1 MAYLNLLNS
10 RNDKGESSEILLSY
24 LKERNRGIL
33 IGSSFLT
40 LSSLIIIS
48 LIIKGLFLEY
58 RKKNYIKDALIYDE
72 TILKTQEIKKEYK
85 KIKNQNKK
93 IISSIMA
100 LRSNLNI
107 MNELK
112 KIIPRDLF
120 LNELKILSNV
130 AIFKGKVN
138 NNLGVKIINAFILG
152 LKKSSLF
159 IEETVILKEIKY
171 NKTLNT
177 FEFTINA
184 TFIENMSNINLEMM
198 MNKNN
203 NKKGLFKKFLIM
215 ESYQLLDIKNN
226 P

>member
-10 RNDKGESSEILLSY
+10 RNHKGESDEILLSY

-184 TFIENMSNINLEMM
+184 TFFENMSNINLEMM

>member
-10 RNDKGESSEILLSY
+10 RDDKGESSEILLSY
-24 LKERNRGIL
+24 LKERNRGIF
-33 IGSSFLT
+33 IGSTFLT
-40 LSSLIIIS
+40 LSSLILIS
-48 LIIKGLFLEY
+48 LIVNGFFLEY
-58 RKKNYIKDALIYDE
+58 RKKKYINDVLIYDE

-112 KIIPRDLF
+112 KIMPRDLF
-120 LNELKILSNV
+120 LNELKILSNE
-130 AIFKGKVN
+130 AIFKGEVN
-138 NNLGVKIINAFILG
+138 NNLGVKIINAFLLE

-159 IEETVILKEIKY
+159 FEKTVSLKEIKY
-171 NKTLNT
+171 NKSSNT

-184 TFIENMSNINLEMM
+184 TFIENMSNANLEMIM
-198 MNKNN
+198 NN
-203 NKKGLFKKFLIM
+203 NKRGLFKKLSIM
-215 ESYQLLDIKNN
+215 KDYQLLDIKK
-226 P
+226 

>member
-1 MAYLNLLNS
+1 MAYLNLLTS

-24 LKERNRGIL
+24 LKERNRGIF
-33 IGSSFLT
+33 IGAAFLT
-40 LSSLIIIS
+40 SSLLILIS
-48 LIIKGLFLEY
+48 LILNGLFLEY
-58 RKKNYIKDALIYDE
+58 RKKKYIKDVLIYDE

-112 KIIPRDLF
+112 KIMPRDLF
-120 LNELKILSNV
+120 LNELKILSNE
-130 AIFKGKVN
+130 AIFKGEVT
-138 NNLGVKIINAFILG
+138 NNLGVKIINAFVLE
-152 LKKSSLF
+152 LKKSPLF
-159 IEETVILKEIKY
+159 FEQTVSLKEIKY
-171 NKTLNT
+171 NKSLNK

-184 TFIENMSNINLEMM
+184 TFIENMSNVNLEMIM
-198 MNKNN
+198 NN
-203 NKKGLFKKFLIM
+203 NKRGLFKKLLIM
-215 ESYQLLDIKNN
+215 KNYQLLDKKNN

>member
-120 LNELKILSNV
+120 LNELR
-130 AIFKGKVN
+130 
-138 NNLGVKIINAFILG
+138 
-152 LKKSSLF
+152 
-159 IEETVILKEIKY
+159 
-171 NKTLNT
+171 
-177 FEFTINA
+177 
-184 TFIENMSNINLEMM
+184 
-198 MNKNN
+198 
-203 NKKGLFKKFLIM
+203 FLP
-215 ESYQLLDIKNN
+215 K
-226 P
+226 

>member
-33 IGSSFLT
+33 IGSAFLT
-40 LSSLIIIS
+40 LSSLILIS
-48 LIIKGLFLEY
+48 LIVNGFFLEY
-58 RKKNYIKDALIYDE
+58 RKKKYIKDILIYDE
-72 TILKTQEIKKEYK
+72 TILKIQEIKKENK

-112 KIIPRDLF
+112 KIMPRDLF
-120 LNELKILSNV
+120 LNELKVQSNL
-130 AIFKGKVN
+130 ASFKGKVN
-138 NNLGVKIINAFILG
+138 NNLGVKIINAFILE
-152 LKKSSLF
+152 LKKSALF
-159 IEETVILKEIKY
+159 IDETVILKEIKY
-171 NKTLNT
+171 NKSSNT
-177 FEFTINA
+177 FEFIINA
-184 TFIENMSNINLEMM
+184 TFIENMSNVNLEMI
-198 MNKNN
+198 MNNYKRGLY
-203 NKKGLFKKFLIM
+203 KKLLIM
-215 ESYQLLDIKNN
+215 KNHQLLDIKDN

>member
-10 RNDKGESSEILLSY
+10 RDDKGESSEILLSY
-24 LKERNRGIL
+24 LKERNRGIF

-40 LSSLIIIS
+40 LSSLILIS
-48 LIIKGLFLEY
+48 LILNGFFLEY
-58 RKKNYIKDALIYDE
+58 RKKKYIKDVLIYDE

-112 KIIPRDLF
+112 KIMPRDLF
-120 LNELKILSNV
+120 LNELKILSNE
-130 AIFKGKVN
+130 AIFKGEVN
-138 NNLGVKIINAFILG
+138 NNLGVKIINAFVLE

-159 IEETVILKEIKY
+159 FEQSVSLKEIKY
-171 NKTLNT
+171 NKSSNT

-184 TFIENMSNINLEMM
+184 TFIENMSNLNLEMIM
-198 MNKNN
+198 NN
-203 NKKGLFKKFLIM
+203 NKRGLFKKLLIM
-215 ESYQLLDIKNN
+215 KDYQLLDIKK
-226 P
+226 

>member
-24 LKERNRGIL
+24 LKERNRGIF
-33 IGSSFLT
+33 IGAAFLT
-40 LSSLIIIS
+40 SSLLILIS
-48 LIIKGLFLEY
+48 LILNGLFLEY
-58 RKKNYIKDALIYDE
+58 RKKKYIKDVLIYDE

-112 KIIPRDLF
+112 KIMPRDLF
-120 LNELKILSNV
+120 LNELKILSNE
-130 AIFKGKVN
+130 AIFKGEVN
-138 NNLGVKIINAFILG
+138 NNLGVKIINAFVLE
-152 LKKSSLF
+152 LKKSPLF
-159 IEETVILKEIKY
+159 FEQTVSLKEIKY
-171 NKTLNT
+171 NKSLNK

-184 TFIENMSNINLEMM
+184 TFIENMSNVNLEMIM
-198 MNKNN
+198 NN
-203 NKKGLFKKFLIM
+203 NKRGLFKKLLIM
-215 ESYQLLDIKNN
+215 KNYQLLDIKK
-226 P
+226 